1 MPFALRP
8 MARQALSVFFFFS
21 SRRRHTRFSRDWS
34 SDVCSSDLVAGV
46 CADPGRRRGEGGAAS
61 TVHGRHARDRL
72 QPGVPARRD
81 RVRPVGRGAA
91 EADLAAAPRSDPR
104 GRRRLLVPDH
114 ADQARRL
121 IVSAVS
127 LRDFRSYARLELAL
141 QPGLVLAVGP
151 NGAGKTNLLE
161 SLHVGKQGFSPRTR
175 VDAQLIRFGAD
186 EARVSLE
193 GVRDQVSLAVSVG
206 LSTRAAKRAT
216 LNGAKLATAEQLR
229 REIATLVFTPD
240 RLAIVKGGPAARR
253 AYFDRVLARLQP
265 ARAALPPDYAAAI
278 AQRNAAL
285 RRVAAGL
292 SSREAVAPWTEQAAT
307 LGAELVAARLE
318 TIAALEPGFAAAA
331 DELGLA
337 GAALVY
343 DGEPPSTAELEARL
357 DRDLE
362 RATTGAGPHLHDV
375 RLLAEERDL
384 RGFGSQGEQRLTV
397 LALLLAEAKVLVS
410 RRDTPP
416 LLLLDDVLSE
426 LDPARRRVLAGLVS
440 DMGQTVVTATQR
452 SALPVEHAQ
461 LVEVEPG
468 SAR

>member
-1 MPFALRP
+1 M
-8 MARQALSVFFFFS
+8 
-21 SRRRHTRFSRDWS
+21 
-34 SDVCSSDLVAGV
+34 
-46 CADPGRRRGEGGAAS
+46 
-61 TVHGRHARDRL
+61 
-72 QPGVPARRD
+72 
-81 RVRPVGRGAA
+81 
-91 EADLAAAPRSDPR
+91 
-104 GRRRLLVPDH
+104 
-114 ADQARRL
+114 
-121 IVSAVS
+121 
-127 LRDFRSYARLELAL
+127 

-161 SLHVGKQGFSPRTR
+161 SLHVGTQGFSPRTR
-175 VDAQLIRFGAD
+175 ADAQLIRFGAD

-193 GVRDQVSLAVSVG
+193 GMRDQVSLAVSVG

-253 AYFDRVLARLQP
+253 AYFDRALARLQP
-265 ARAALPPDYAAAI
+265 ARAGLPPDYAAAI

-285 RRVAAGL
+285 RRVAAGI
-292 SSREAVAPWTEQAAT
+292 SSRDAVAPWTERAAT
-307 LGAELVAARLE
+307 LGAELVAVRLE
-318 TIAALEPGFAAAA
+318 TIATLEPGFATVA

-397 LALLLAEAKVLVS
+397 LALLLAEAKLLVS
-410 RRDTPP
+410 RRNAPP

-452 SALPVEHAQ
+452 SALPVEPAQ